1 MSTRD
6 SQSPRFRSVVE
17 RAPWSVYVCK
27 ELVYGSLSLIAL
39 SMIAAVRR
47 DPFLMQRFWMPS
59 LALGLGLGTGVIA
72 GDIQHRRYEDR
83 MKQMLYSKKELEW
96 CVWFKKQGDYRCDN
110 RKLAAASTS
119 LSLATYAATLSWRL
133 NPSDINYDKRGKT
146 RVR

>member
-1 MSTRD
+1 MSTRG

-27 ELVYGSLSLIAL
+27 ELVYGSLSLVAL

-83 MKQMLYSKKELEW
+83 MKQMLYSKKELE
-96 CVWFKKQGDYRCDN
+96 QGDYRCDS

-119 LSLATYAATLSWRL
+119 LSQAMYAATLSWRL